1 MIPKYWIP
9 LHTQYDTTETKFCMV
24 IKLRGKLLQRPLRP
38 GPVEGSEGT
47 QILSRMLKLDLF
59 AVANLVCQV

>member
-38 GPVEGSEGT
+38 GPVAGSERDSNFVT
-47 QILSRMLKLDLF
+47 DAEARS
-59 AVANLVCQV
+59 VCGS